1 MAAMS
6 TVYAGMTSA
15 INPPMPVAQAT
26 AFPTAGIGGQY
37 YNEPSFEVP
46 VYSDDARRTLNW
58 QMLDAWN
65 QLSLNYAIG
74 EGVAA
79 GLVWATIIY
88 VLALTPSRKRS
99 TAFHSFLLAG
109 LVFMLIHLMMD
120 LISIATPGLSTSSAY
135 VVLTRD
141 ISSSIWTT
149 QYTAVY
155 ATTRVANWLA
165 FVFASICLWL
175 QAKTLMTG
183 LKVRFPTI
191 YYVLLTYLALTSLA
205 VLIASM
211 VYWIYQITVIHD
223 DITYPIFLQQMLR
236 NIYLI
241 VYAISIGSFSV
252 INVCS
257 VVNII
262 WRRPSSVITPH
273 NAYHSAL
280 NLLGLLGAQS
290 FIVPLIF
297 CILQLVY
304 TGNTMTLPATI
315 ILPSVYLILPLG
327 SLFMTVRS
335 TDQKK
340 EQEEEAIN
348 MSPQKPMFS
357 PMKMDAHKSPSLTA
371 CTVTGSEPSLFMLD
385 DATVREIPTKNA
397 SNSAELDLHIID
409 WERGVVKN
417 QETDS
422 ILHHKA
428 SHTDDKETLE
438 V

>member
-1 MAAMS
+1 MAMS
-6 TVYAGMTSA
+6 TVYDSMTSV

-37 YNEPSFEVP
+37 YSDPSFEVP

-58 QMLDAWN
+58 QMIDAWN

-88 VLALTPSRKRS
+88 LLALTPSRKRT

-109 LVFMLIHLMMD
+109 LVFMLMHLMMD
-120 LISIATPGLSTSSAY
+120 LISIVTPGLSTSSAY

-149 QYTAVY
+149 RYTAVY
-155 ATTRVANWLA
+155 AATRVANWLA

-183 LKVRFPTI
+183 LKVRFPTT
-191 YYVLLTYLALTSLA
+191 YYILLTYLALTSLA

-211 VYWIYQITVIHD
+211 VYWIYQITVIQD
-223 DITYPIFLQQMLR
+223 DITYPVFLPQMLR

-241 VYAISIGSFSV
+241 IYAISIGSFSV

-262 WRRPSSVITPH
+262 WRRPSSVLTPH

-290 FIVPLIF
+290 FIVPRKSHSHH
-297 CILQLVY
+297 
-304 TGNTMTLPATI
+304 T
-315 ILPSVYLILPLG
+315 ILPGLILTDRYSHLLHPPNCLHRQPNDTPRNHHPSFGLPHPPSRFNLHDCPLNG
-327 SLFMTVRS
+327 LWQPEEGTGRRS
-335 TDQKK
+335 DQHVPAK
-340 EQEEEAIN
+340 
-348 MSPQKPMFS
+348 
-357 PMKMDAHKSPSLTA
+357 AHVQSNEDGCA
-371 CTVTGSEPSLFMLD
+371 QVSESD
-385 DATVREIPTKNA
+385 C
-397 SNSAELDLHIID
+397 LHRHGI
-409 WERGVVKN
+409 
-417 QETDS
+417 
-422 ILHHKA
+422 
-428 SHTDDKETLE
+428 
-438 V
+438 